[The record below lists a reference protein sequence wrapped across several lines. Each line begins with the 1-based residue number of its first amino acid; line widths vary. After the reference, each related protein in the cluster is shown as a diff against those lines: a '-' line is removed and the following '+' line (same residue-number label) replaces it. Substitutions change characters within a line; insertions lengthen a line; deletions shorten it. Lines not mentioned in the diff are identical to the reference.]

1 MLRQPQY
8 RTAFLSLP
16 FQIMYSMIALIGAK
30 PVPEASRMI
39 GLSESSRRKKLPNGP
54 STRRISFSFI
64 ALKTWS
70 VNLPPGRWRMC
81 SSSCGL
87 SMTVCGALAIE

>member
-1 MLRQPQY
+1 
-8 RTAFLSLP
+8 
-16 FQIMYSMIALIGAK
+16 MIALIGAN
-30 PVPEASRMI
+30 PVPDASRIM
-39 GLSESSRRKKLPNGP
+39 GLSESRRKKLPNGP

-81 SSSCGL
+81 SSSCGW

>member
-1 MLRQPQY
+1 MC
-8 RTAFLSLP
+8 
-16 FQIMYSMIALIGAK
+16 SMIALIGAK
-30 PVPEASRMI
+30 PVPEASRTI

-64 ALKTWS
+64 APKTWS

-81 SSSCGL
+81 SSSAGL
-87 SMTVCGALAIE
+87 SPTVCGALAIE